1 MEDTQD
7 SQPEEQD
14 SQPAASAL
22 SATAMRSIKDILNT
36 TTPNPSD
43 RSSKISWS
51 SHSQSQHDTI
61 EIVEEASRR
70 TVKTWKSRSAKQ
82 PSGYRKS
89 DSDASNTVV
98 SIGTKVANI
107 SLLSSTVAHAT
118 LERCL
123 LGLNPNDKLVSHY
136 STVSIT
142 SDPTIVDYAKQCK
155 PGHVIDVLELRRLSS
170 RGIPDEPPETRRSSY
185 NDSPDSSPNSSS
197 HGRNTSNNIQSS
209 AGNPHRSYR
218 PLVWRV
224 LLGYLPPQTELWNEV
239 LERDR
244 KLYNNFVEEMFSS
257 TCPAPHDVYDAE
269 ALQKRRTEE
278 DEHARTTEFLR
289 GQSVF
294 RADANADDAPSTPK
308 PDEGNTSQETPKPL
322 TPGLLSARMQQ
333 EWIRG
338 EESIFNTPS
347 GRSIGDD
354 SGRISPLCAMNTPRT
369 RSRKG
374 LVIERKISEE
384 KDGSLEQDNVP
395 AENENGVEGMMNN
408 LLLPND
414 DEDDSKKE
422 MTRSISITTS
432 EKDGVELSRQP
443 STEQQSP
450 IPLSPSQDLDEE
462 ENILL
467 LDEIRKDVIR
477 THPDL
482 RFFLEPKEDLGQKR
496 YAALERILFVWAKL
510 NKGVSIVN
518 ALLCVGSLLF
528 GLFIDQCVN
537 YLCRLTVRYKG
548 SICSGHE

>member
-1 MEDTQD
+1 
-7 SQPEEQD
+7 
-14 SQPAASAL
+14 
-22 SATAMRSIKDILNT
+22 
-36 TTPNPSD
+36 
-43 RSSKISWS
+43 
-51 SHSQSQHDTI
+51 
-61 EIVEEASRR
+61 
-70 TVKTWKSRSAKQ
+70 
-82 PSGYRKS
+82 
-89 DSDASNTVV
+89 
-98 SIGTKVANI
+98 
-107 SLLSSTVAHAT
+107 
-118 LERCL
+118 
-123 LGLNPNDKLVSHY
+123 
-136 STVSIT
+136 
-142 SDPTIVDYAKQCK
+142 
-155 PGHVIDVLELRRLSS
+155 
-170 RGIPDEPPETRRSSY
+170 
-185 NDSPDSSPNSSS
+185 
-197 HGRNTSNNIQSS
+197 
-209 AGNPHRSYR
+209 
-218 PLVWRV
+218 
-224 LLGYLPPQTELWNEV
+224 
-239 LERDR
+239 
-244 KLYNNFVEEMFSS
+244 
-257 TCPAPHDVYDAE
+257 
-269 ALQKRRTEE
+269 
-278 DEHARTTEFLR
+278 
-289 GQSVF
+289 
-294 RADANADDAPSTPK
+294 
-308 PDEGNTSQETPKPL
+308 
-322 TPGLLSARMQQ
+322 MQQ

-347 GRSIGDD
+347 GRIIGDD